1 MWMLKMKIPWIK
13 DQSCW
18 SASLVSSPSFAVPR
32 TWWGQPLVFCRL
44 IRCRVSSCHDHHH
57 GHHHQSILPA
67 CSSWS
72 SWCRLC
78 CNKVCNL
85 LWTERYVVVRTLWLQ
100 LTWEEISEHTF
111 LFLFMFSATV
121 TAVVGEHASL
131 PCELQL
137 EEKCGPVTQITW
149 SRNSS
154 NEWHQILSE
163 SYHLKQQQ
171 KLQQRS
177 KSGVTKKQFPPPSV
191 SSSRSDLKFIL
202 DTGSSSSSTAN
213 NNLSNSLVFL
223 KIKKVSIEDEA
234 TYKCDVVYTEPTCPS
249 VTFTKVIVTGE
260 SVLFSSFLSLPILSP
275 LLVSSSC
282 LVLFTFRHFLPL
294 FHVDVASI
302 TCSFYCLFLPVGIL
316 FLLRH

>member
-1 MWMLKMKIPWIK
+1 M
-13 DQSCW
+13 
-18 SASLVSSPSFAVPR
+18 
-32 TWWGQPLVFCRL
+32 
-44 IRCRVSSCHDHHH
+44 
-57 GHHHQSILPA
+57 
-67 CSSWS
+67 
-72 SWCRLC
+72 
-78 CNKVCNL
+78 
-85 LWTERYVVVRTLWLQ
+85 
-100 LTWEEISEHTF
+100 
-111 LFLFMFSATV
+111 
-121 TAVVGEHASL
+121 GEHASL

-171 KLQQRS
+171 KLQQQQRS

-213 NNLSNSLVFL
+213 NNLSNSFVFL
-223 KIKKVSIEDEA
+223 KIKKVSIEDEG

-260 SVLFSSFLSLPILSP
+260 SVFSSLLSLSSL
-275 LLVSSSC
+275 SSC
-282 LVLFTFRHFLPL
+282 LVLFTSRHFLPL
-294 FHVDVASI
+294 FHVDVSSI
-302 TCSFYCLFLPVGIL
+302 TCSFYCLFLPVGVL